1 MLRRAALI
9 VVSWNGECP
18 SLHDPTQ
25 SHWSSPRPH
34 NDWAGCGRSL
44 HPTPTQQA
52 HRPPE
57 QPKTPA
63 QLKCQGSEYR
73 IGGEASTGSREPERE
88 AQGDQEACAAVSA
101 LRPAGLC
108 VAPRA
113 EQARDAVQ
121 GGDQG
126 KRTEQGAKKPGDRL
140 AQVNDI
146 PPPGPARAR
155 ARRGQ
160 GAEAGRRAQS
170 SGFVDRSVGES

>member
-1 MLRRAALI
+1 MSVHASPDTVTGLRLDPTTAGRGAAALYI
-9 VVSWNGECP
+9 
-18 SLHDPTQ
+18 
-25 SHWSSPRPH
+25 
-34 NDWAGCGRSL
+34 
-44 HPTPTQQA
+44 TQQA

-63 QLKCQGSEYR
+63 QLKCQGSVNR

-88 AQGDQEACAAVSA
+88 AQGAQEACAAVSA
-101 LRPAGLC
+101 LRTTRLC

-121 GGDQG
+121 RGDQRKG
-126 KRTEQGAKKPGDRL
+126 TGAKKPGDRL